1 MAQPRSSPPTALGFP
16 GGDEYAPFYAS
27 YVARIRD
34 PDPLAA
40 LRQQL
45 PRLRELLGG
54 ISPAVQEHRY
64 APGKWSVKEVVG
76 HMADAERVFGYRA
89 LRFARGDRTP
99 LPGFDENAYA
109 AAGGFDLRPWP
120 NLLAELEHLRQA
132 NIELF
137 AGLEPETWSRDGEAS
152 GSRVTV
158 RALAF
163 ILAGHVEHHLVIL
176 EERYGLTRL

>member
-1 MAQPRSSPPTALGFP
+1 MAVSSSVAPDGFP
-16 GGDEYAPFYAS
+16 ASDEYAPFYAG
-27 YVARIRD
+27 YVARVGD

-40 LRQQL
+40 LQEQL
-45 PRLRELLGG
+45 PRCLGLLRGLSPELQ
-54 ISPAVQEHRY
+54 SHRY
-64 APGKWSVKEVVG
+64 EPGKWSVKEVVG

-99 LPGFDENAYA
+99 LPAFEQNTYVEE
-109 AAGGFDLRPWP
+109 GGFDARPWKG
-120 NLLAELEHLRQA
+120 LVAELEHLRRA

-137 AGLEPETWSRDGEAS
+137 AGLDTAAWGRDGVAS
-152 GSRVTV
+152 DFRVTV

-176 EERYGLTRL
+176 QERYGLAPAK